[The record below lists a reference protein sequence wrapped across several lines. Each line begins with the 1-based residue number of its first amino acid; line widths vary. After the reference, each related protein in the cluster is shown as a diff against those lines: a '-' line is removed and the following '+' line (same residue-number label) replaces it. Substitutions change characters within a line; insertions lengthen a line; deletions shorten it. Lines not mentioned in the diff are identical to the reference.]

1 MLALILVM
9 FVNMHMRQAKP
20 RVLCQMP
27 EVWAGIGVPLWARD
41 THICARDAQ
50 MWALCPRRPPPSMA
64 LGWCILA
71 QTEDASL
78 RRLTQAFEIKMVNT
92 QVYTDAAARNAEAIR
107 LFWSL

>member
-1 MLALILVM
+1 MYCARCLKFGRVSVFPFGPVTPT
-9 FVNMHMRQAKP
+9 FVPVTPKCGR
-20 RVLCQMP
+20 
-27 EVWAGIGVPLWARD
+27 
-41 THICARDAQ
+41 CARDAHH
-50 MWALCPRRPPPSMA
+50 PSMA

>member
-1 MLALILVM
+1 
-9 FVNMHMRQAKP
+9 
-20 RVLCQMP
+20 
-27 EVWAGIGVPLWARD
+27 
-41 THICARDAQ
+41 
-50 MWALCPRRPPPSMA
+50 MA